1 MQVFGIYL
9 RLLELLFVLHLLSLF
24 VCCIVKLFKELWQKM
39 TSRVDKLMK
48 RSAPQDISFGKKKS
62 PVKKVAER

>member
-24 VCCIVKLFKELWQKM
+24 VCSIVKLFKELWQKM

-62 PVKKVAER
+62 TVTKVAER